1 MSLTV
6 TGTTPTNR
14 SISLP
19 LDVLLLTELESAMTD
34 DLDRLAELLPGL
46 VAEVR
51 AFFFLL
57 KKVGSVSCSLW
68 RCRGCC
74 SAEWRKLT
82 KALCTLGPRGDLLR
96 LGRMVVTVRQV
107 EEKAFRYHW
116 RRHNA

>member
-19 LDVLLLTELESAMTD
+19 LDVLLLTELESVMTD

-51 AFFFLL
+51 AFFF
-57 KKVGSVSCSLW
+57 S
-68 RCRGCC
+68 
-74 SAEWRKLT
+74 
-82 KALCTLGPRGDLLR
+82 
-96 LGRMVVTVRQV
+96 
-107 EEKAFRYHW
+107 
-116 RRHNA
+116 